1 MLPNSMLGS
10 DFLYTSRS
18 LRSSSILESNS
29 KDFFDTSEVFL
40 YTGVD
45 LSDLFYDRYDFR
57 CFPLYLGTSEI
68 FLLLEPILLYTR
80 IEL

>member
-10 DFLYTSRS
+10 DFLYANRS

-29 KDFFDTSEVFL
+29 KDFFDTTQPLRSSSILVSTCQIFL
-40 YTGVD
+40 Y
-45 LSDLFYDRYDFR
+45 DRDDFR
-57 CFPLYLGTSEI
+57 C